1 MELQTWKCR
10 TCGRDVAIR
19 LKQCPRCSNDS
30 ATTRPSLAAGAPAS
44 AMPPAVTVQA
54 VPGMQPRRMFDML
67 SVSVAVK
74 AAPDGSEE
82 SAEAWQHHAEA
93 RAKAGN
99 EATDRALAQI
109 RQQATNLG
117 ANIVLGV
124 TVETRDLRFGDE
136 EGVSV
141 TVRGTPCLL
150 QRMAPGPNP
159 PGASMANV
167 ANGLR
172 AANATASLWSLL
184 SEDQ

>member
-30 ATTRPSLAAGAPAS
+30 ATSRPSLAVGASTS
-44 AMPPAVTVQA
+44 AMAPVVTVQV

-74 AAPDGSEE
+74 AVLDGSEE
-82 SAEAWQHHAEA
+82 TAAAWQHHAEA
-93 RAKAGN
+93 RATAGN
-99 EATDRALAQI
+99 EATERALAQI
-109 RQQATNLG
+109 RQQATSLG

-124 TVETRDLRFGDE
+124 TVETRDLRIGDE

-150 QRMAPGPNP
+150 QRMVPETAP
-159 PGASMANV
+159 PGATMANV